1 MAKAKYDR
9 WLRCAG
15 IICLVTRTLR
25 VFSADLLDQVKDASQ
40 MGAHLGRGARCIPRA
55 QRIKDSLMIGK
66 GIRRIEPKAE
76 QADAVHM
83 GLVLADNSPLD
94 KGRDLLVNVNALGV
108 PVPSARFMGGREYDL
123 ALQGAGG
130 TETSEGM
137 AQVLQQDIMLLPG
150 LVPGSGP
157 SAPRV

>member
-1 MAKAKYDR
+1 
-9 WLRCAG
+9 
-15 IICLVTRTLR
+15 
-25 VFSADLLDQVKDASQ
+25 

-55 QRIKDSLMIGK
+55 ERIKDSLMIGK

-76 QADAVHM
+76 QADTVHM